1 LKSGKIH
8 MSNLTVEKLSHVVGI
23 PADKLLNQ
31 MSKSGLKHTSNKDLV
46 TEEDRKILL
55 IHLKKEREKNKSK
68 TITLKRKDSSSKS
81 SDISSQ
87 TSVSIKRKVSQKRED
102 NAIPL
107 STKTS
112 TDGFNF
118 SEIEK
123 KRVVSEELKKADEDR
138 KKREVESKTLVKR
151 KKIQTIK
158 KEVPSAPNQPS
169 SPERDLKKSV
179 HKKEKQE
186 YSKKEQR
193 ELEGEEYLKKEQTS
207 QHAFE
212 KPTEFLKK
220 QIEIP
225 EAITVSAL
233 AQKLSIKGG
242 DLVKKLMDMGV
253 MATFN
258 QTIDQDTAILVTEE
272 LGHIGEASKEVVVED
287 KLKEMVA
294 YEGKEASRVPV
305 VSVLGHVDH
314 GKTTL
319 LDFIRKA
326 KVAHGE
332 EGGITQ
338 RIGAYQSNT
347 SSGVITFIDTPGHA
361 AFTEVRARGANSTDI
376 VVLVVAADD
385 GLQPQTE
392 EAINHAR
399 VAEVPIIVAVNKMDK
414 EEADLEKVKNEL
426 SSKELVPEDWGGKTQ
441 FIPISALKGDG
452 VEDLLEAISLEAE
465 VLDLKTHH
473 KGPGFGIVLDSSIE
487 KGQGAVA
494 TVIVQKGTLKAGD
507 IILVG
512 DQTKKVRSLL
522 DENGKKVKE
531 AGPSLPVL
539 ISGLDKPPSAGEE
552 FVVVLSEKMA
562 KEISADRLKKDRES
576 KLAKQQITSLE
587 SLFEKELPSTVVDLV
602 IKADTHGSLEAI
614 LGSLKNLEKEEVKIN
629 IIHEA
634 VGGINENDVNL
645 ALTSSSIIIGFNVRS
660 DNSAKKLAEKE
671 SVEIFYSGIIYDLID
686 GVKELVEGK
695 MQPEI
700 KEEILG
706 TAEVK
711 ETFKSPNFGLI
722 AGSMVIEGTI
732 KRNKNVRVIR
742 DDIVIFEGQLDS
754 LKRFKDD
761 ASEVS
766 SGTECGIGIENYSD
780 VKAGDKI
787 EVFDKVETKRSL

>member
-1 LKSGKIH
+1 

-487 KGQGAVA
+487 TGQGAVA

-645 ALTSSSIIIGFNVRS
+645 ALTSSSSIIGFNVRS

-686 GVKELVEGK
+686 GVKELVVGK